1 MRCPHGSFGGTPRGS
16 GEQTAGEEA
25 QGARARRTRVARS
38 LDRRCRQAWRQ
49 RSAAISSHTQWRG
62 PETIK
67 VLQVPGQ
74 KLGGTQS
81 RETQHEGCGA
91 AGRLCPPLPGTS
103 LLGSARLCSA
113 TPGSAHARPAPP
125 RPAHAR
131 PSPPLE
137 WRFSTAQRS
146 HPAGGPK
153 WLDLVGARGQQA
165 EQGEPRGGAARPAA
179 QLWRIVDSALQAGS
193 QGQCDSDASAL
204 NIGSRRYGCACWGA
218 RSCSCA
224 LPPPA
229 RCTNGAVH
237 AWSSVRLAR

>member
-125 RPAHAR
+125 RPAPPTLAQAR
-131 PSPPLE
+131 PWSGASRP
-137 WRFSTAQRS
+137 RS
-146 HPAGGPK
+146 A
-153 WLDLVGARGQQA
+153 LTRLGARSGSTWW
-165 EQGEPRGGAARPAA
+165 AR
-179 QLWRIVDSALQAGS
+179 V
-193 QGQCDSDASAL
+193 
-204 NIGSRRYGCACWGA
+204 GSRRSKENRGEERRVQPPSSGGL
-218 RSCSCA
+218 SI
-224 LPPPA
+224 LPCRPA
-229 RCTNGAVH
+229 PRDNVIVTRAH
-237 AWSSVRLAR
+237 